1 MDVRGGAEGQTRIS
15 SRIRLAVFLVI
26 ALLVCA
32 VAGLLTALSG
42 Q

>member
-1 MDVRGGAEGQTRIS
+1 MDVRASAEGQTRIW
-15 SRIRLAVFLVI
+15 LAVFLVI